1 MTFSRFHSDTA
12 VSSSCPAGFYSVDV
26 YSANQGI
33 PVWGYIIS
41 TAEFTNLRA
50 TEFCDL
56 CFSEFQH
63 GEKNNTKV
71 SADNLYQV

>member
-1 MTFSRFHSDTA
+1 MTFSRFHSDTV

-26 YSANQGI
+26 YSANQRI
-33 PVWGYIIS
+33 PVQRNVIS

-50 TEFCDL
+50 TEFCDQ
-56 CFSEFQH
+56 CFYEFQH

-71 SADNLYQV
+71 SAANLHQV